1 VEPDINVL
9 FHIIYDFATHARQ
22 VSIESV
28 DFRWVNI
35 DLNHRH
41 GEKMQIF
48 KLMVSMA
55 RITLALASPFSY
67 GQSQSAA
74 APGTPSGEEQSNALV
89 KTRLLAS

>member
-1 VEPDINVL
+1 
-9 FHIIYDFATHARQ
+9 
-22 VSIESV
+22 
-28 DFRWVNI
+28 
-35 DLNHRH
+35 
-41 GEKMQIF
+41 MQIF